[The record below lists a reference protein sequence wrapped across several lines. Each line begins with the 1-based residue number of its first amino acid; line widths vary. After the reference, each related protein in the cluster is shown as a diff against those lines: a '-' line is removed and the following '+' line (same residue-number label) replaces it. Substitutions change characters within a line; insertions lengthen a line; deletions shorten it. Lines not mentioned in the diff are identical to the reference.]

1 MGRGDPYD
9 SVRDL
14 PVEVTSVSLSGRSA
28 DTSYGF
34 TRPTTVVR
42 MDGPEAVG
50 VGEDV
55 TTDPD
60 DHDRFQREGVG
71 ADLTGTYTV
80 RELSDRFADLGPVAS
95 DDDGW
100 AKPGRARRW
109 ALESAALELALRQAD
124 ETLGDRL
131 DRTYDPVRFV
141 VSLRLTDP
149 PRLDPVREWL
159 AVDPSL
165 EFKLDVAP
173 DWDRG
178 FVADV
183 AAEVG
188 DAVRVLDFKAQYE
201 DDRAAADLDL
211 YGPVAEA
218 FPGAV
223 LEDPADATLVD
234 GGPLVDETD
243 RVSFDAP
250 ISGVAAV
257 ETAPVTPRWLNVKP
271 ARFGTVRS
279 LLETVAHARE
289 RDVSLYGGG
298 MFELDRGRPHLHSLA
313 SLLYPDG
320 PNDVAPPGYNVP
332 DPHPGVPPSP
342 LDPPVDPVGL
352 GY

>member
-1 MGRGDPYD
+1 MSRADPYD
-9 SVRDL
+9 RVRDL

-42 MDGPEAVG
+42 MAGPEAVG

-60 DHDRFQREGVG
+60 DHDRFRDEGVG
-71 ADLTGTYTV
+71 ADLTGTYTLDGFSE
-80 RELSDRFADLGPVAS
+80 RLADLDPVAS
-95 DDDGW
+95 ADGW

-109 ALESAALELALRQAD
+109 ALESAALELALKQAGAS
-124 ETLGDRL
+124 LGDRL
-131 DRTYDPVRFV
+131 GRTYDPVRFV

-149 PRLDPVREWL
+149 PRLGPVREWL
-159 AVDPSL
+159 NVDPSL

-173 DWDRG
+173 DWDRS

-188 DAVRVLDFKAQYE
+188 DAVRVLDFKAQYD
-201 DDRAAADLDL
+201 DDRAATDLDL

-218 FPGAV
+218 FPEAV
-223 LEDPADATLVD
+223 LEDPTDAALVD

-243 RVSFDAP
+243 RISFDAP
-250 ISGVAAV
+250 ITGPEALEA
-257 ETAPVTPRWLNVKP
+257 APVALRWLNVKP

-279 LLETVAHARE
+279 LFETVADARE
-289 RDVSLYGGG
+289 RGVTLYGGG

-332 DPHPGVPPSP
+332 TPHSDVPPSP
-342 LDPPVDPVGL
+342 LDPPADPAGL